1 MSQKNQTTKTNS
13 STAHDRATAYAH
25 DVVEGKIVAGPMV
38 RSACK
43 RHLDDLEHGYKRG
56 LVWDV
61 EKADR
66 AIRFFEQVLR
76 LNGGDFEGVPFILQP
91 WQAFIV
97 GSLFG
102 WYGPDGYRRFRVAYV
117 EIGKGNGKSPLAAGV
132 GLYMLT
138 ADGES
143 RAEVY
148 AAATKKDQA
157 MILFRD
163 AVAMVDQSPK
173 LSALLMKSGGANCWN
188 LAYLKTGSFFRAIA
202 SDDGQSGPRPHGV
215 LIDEVHEHKSAMVI
229 DMMRA
234 GTKGR
239 NQALIFMITNSGVDR
254 TSVCYAHHELVKRI
268 VDGIEKNDSIFG
280 YVCGLDEN
288 DDPFTDEGCWVKANP
303 NLGVSIQLK
312 YLREQAAEARGMP
325 SKESIVRRLNFC
337 QWVDAADP
345 WIASHLWLDCED
357 SDVKPETA
365 WAGREAYGAID
376 LSGTFDLSALSLAFP
391 RGDDEMDLLTE
402 FWTPRETLFDRA
414 KKDRVPYDLWE
425 REKFITTTPGRSV
438 DYEFVALRIAE
449 LKTIYDL
456 RKIAFDPYHIKYL
469 ERELDRAG
477 IDVELVPH
485 GQGFFR
491 SQTSNLWMPHSID
504 EAEKLIGESKLTVA
518 YNPCLRWNVASAV
531 IETDAR
537 NNRAFTKRKSTG
549 RIDGCVSMVMAIGLA
564 KESLAAAEPANA
576 FHFRII

>member
-1 MSQKNQTTKTNS
+1 
-13 STAHDRATAYAH
+13 
-25 DVVEGKIVAGPMV
+25 MV
-38 RSACK
+38 RAACR
-43 RHLDDLEHGYKRG
+43 RHLDDIEHGHNRG
-56 LVWDV
+56 IEWRQD
-61 EKADR
+61 KADR
-66 AIRFFEQVLR
+66 AIDFFGEILK
-76 LNGGDFEGVPFILQP
+76 LNGGDFESVPFNLEP
-91 WQAFIV
+91 WQSFIV

-117 EIGKGNGKSPLAAGV
+117 EIGKGNGKSPMAAGV

-138 ADGES
+138 ADQES
-143 RAEVY
+143 RAEIY
-148 AAATKKDQA
+148 AAATKRDQA

-173 LSALLMKSGGANCWN
+173 LSALLLKSGGSNCWN
-188 LAYLKTGSFFRAIA
+188 LAYLKTASFFRAIA

-215 LIDEVHEHKSAMVI
+215 LIDEVHEHKTSMVI

-268 VDGIEKNDSIFG
+268 LDGVETNDSIFG

-288 DDPFTDEGCWVKANP
+288 DDPLTDEGCWVKANP

-312 YLREQAAEARGMP
+312 YLREQVAEARGMP

-345 WIASHLWLDCED
+345 WIESHLWLACEARGKD
-357 SDVKPETA
+357 IKPEVD
-365 WAGREAYGAID
+365 WKGRVAFGAID
-376 LSGTFDLSALSLAFP
+376 LSGSFDLTALTLAFP
-391 RGDDEMDLLTE
+391 RDDDGVDLLAE
-402 FWTPRETLFDRA
+402 FWTPKDTLFDRA
-414 KKDRVPYDLWE
+414 KKDRVPYDLWMNE
-425 REKFITTTPGRSV
+425 GHVVATPGRSV
-438 DYEFVALRIAE
+438 DYEFVAQRIAA
-449 LKTIYDL
+449 LQQIYDL
-456 RKIAFDPYHIKYL
+456 RKLAFDPYHIKYL

-477 IDVELVPH
+477 ITIELVPH

-504 EAEKLIGESKLTVA
+504 EAEKLIGEGKLTVIF
-518 YNPCLRWNVASAV
+518 NPCLRWNVASAV
-531 IETDAR
+531 IETDAK

-549 RIDGCVSMVMAIGLA
+549 RIDGCVAMVMAMGLA
-564 KESLAAAEPANA
+564 NESLTAIEPTNEL
-576 FHFRII
+576 HFRII